1 MSALE
6 QEVTGSLKQEVAA
19 ILMDYTE
26 SIPEQVYMDI
36 LNRLGQIPDHKDPR
50 KAAEIQKELDEA
62 NQSVSMLEDER
73 DLLIEEV
80 HNEKE
85 LRKEW
90 QTVGRSLAF
99 LCEKIFNKKPTIEG
113 TKVIYDI
120 STMDEVD
127 RNINKV
133 NGFLNNLEEW
143 KKDKNVE
150 VDESFIYNETNDVD
164 ENMSE
169 NLDESD
175 PLPEDMWEELR
186 DLLDDRRNSLYVSE
200 DEDSEIED
208 SDYEYEEEPEKDGD
222 DLPGFSSLP
231 EIDESQILHKD
242 EETICGFDLSYLMD
256 EIRSVF
262 SGKVHNYYGAILLH
276 EDNCWTKQI
285 ESINNFKIHHTK
297 KKQMREMK
305 YQTFHNKKSQWHHY
319 NNNNTR
325 INNVLY
331 NR

>member
-1 MSALE
+1 MS
-6 QEVTGSLKQEVAA
+6 SLKQEVAA
-19 ILMDYTE
+19 ILMDYTDD
-26 SIPEQVYMDI
+26 IPEQAYIDI
-36 LNRLGQIPDHKDPR
+36 LNRLGKIPDHKDPR
-50 KAAEIQKELDEA
+50 KAAEIQKDLDEA
-62 NQSVSMLEDER
+62 NQNVSMLEDER
-73 DLLIEEV
+73 ELLIDEV
-80 HNEKE
+80 HNEKQ

-113 TKVIYDI
+113 TKIIYDI

-127 RNINKV
+127 RNIDKV

-143 KKDKNVE
+143 KKDKNIE
-150 VDESFIYNETNDVD
+150 VDESFIYNETNNVD
-164 ENMSE
+164 ESMSQ
-169 NLDESD
+169 NLDESN
-175 PLPEDMWEELR
+175 PLPEDMWEDFR
-186 DLLDDRRNSLYVSE
+186 DLVDDRRNSLYISE
-200 DEDSEIED
+200 DEDDEDKEIVDSHYED
-208 SDYEYEEEPEKDGD
+208 EEEAEKDGED
-222 DLPGFSSLP
+222 QQTLSSLL
-231 EIDESQILHKD
+231 EIDESQIPD
-242 EETICGFDLSYLMD
+242 MDDETICGFDLSYLMD
-256 EIRSVF
+256 EIKSVF

-305 YQTFHNKKSQWHHY
+305 YQTFRNKKSQWHHY
-319 NNNNTR
+319 NSNNTR

>member
-1 MSALE
+1 MS
-6 QEVTGSLKQEVAA
+6 SLKQEVAA
-19 ILMDYTE
+19 ILMDYTDK
-26 SIPEQVYMDI
+26 IPEQVYMNI
-36 LNRLGQIPDHKDPR
+36 LNRLGKIPDHKDPR
-50 KAAEIQKELDEA
+50 KAAEIQKDLDEA
-62 NQSVSMLEDER
+62 NQNVSMLEDER
-73 DLLIEEV
+73 ELLIEEV
-80 HNEKE
+80 HNEKQ

-113 TKVIYDI
+113 TKIIYDI

-127 RNINKV
+127 RNIDKV

-143 KKDKNVE
+143 KKDKNIE
-150 VDESFIYNETNDVD
+150 VDESFIYNGTNDVD
-164 ENMSE
+164 ESMSQ
-169 NLDESD
+169 NLDESN
-175 PLPEDMWEELR
+175 PLPEDMWEDLR

-200 DEDSEIED
+200 DEDNEDKEIED
-208 SDYEYEEEPEKDGD
+208 IHYEDEEEAEKNGEDQQT
-222 DLPGFSSLP
+222 LSSLP
-231 EIDESQILHKD
+231 EIDESQIPD
-242 EETICGFDLSYLMD
+242 IDDETICGFDLSYLMD
-256 EIRSVF
+256 EIKSVF

-285 ESINNFKIHHTK
+285 ESINNFKIRHTK

-305 YQTFHNKKSQWHHY
+305 YQTFRNKKSQWHHY
-319 NNNNTR
+319 NSNNTR

>member
-1 MSALE
+1 MSA
-6 QEVTGSLKQEVAA
+6 LKQEVAA
-19 ILMDYTE
+19 ILMDYTDK
-26 SIPEQVYMDI
+26 IPEQVYMDI
-36 LNRLGQIPDHKDPR
+36 LNRLGKIPDHKDPR
-50 KAAEIQKELDEA
+50 KAAEIQKDLDEA
-62 NQSVSMLEDER
+62 NQNVSMLEDER
-73 DLLIEEV
+73 ELLIEEV
-80 HNEKE
+80 HNEKQ

-113 TKVIYDI
+113 TKIIYDI

-127 RNINKV
+127 RNIDKV

-143 KKDKNVE
+143 KKDKNIEVE
-150 VDESFIYNETNDVD
+150 ESFIYNGTNDVD

-175 PLPEDMWEELR
+175 PLPEDMREELR

-200 DEDSEIED
+200 DEDDEDKEIED
-208 SDYEYEEEPEKDGD
+208 SDYEDEEEPENDSE
-222 DLPGFSSLP
+222 DLPSFSSLP
-231 EIDESQILHKD
+231 EIDESQISD
-242 EETICGFDLSYLMD
+242 IDDDTICGFDLSYLMD
-256 EIRSVF
+256 EIKSVF

-305 YQTFHNKKSQWHHY
+305 YQTFRNKKSQWHHY
-319 NNNNTR
+319 NSNNTR

>member
-1 MSALE
+1 MS
-6 QEVTGSLKQEVAA
+6 SLKQEVAA
-19 ILMDYTE
+19 ILMDYTDK
-26 SIPEQVYMDI
+26 IPEQVYMNI
-36 LNRLGQIPDHKDPR
+36 LNRLGKIPDHKDPR
-50 KAAEIQKELDEA
+50 KAAEIQKDLDEA
-62 NQSVSMLEDER
+62 NQNVSMLEDER
-73 DLLIEEV
+73 ELLIEEV
-80 HNEKE
+80 HNEKQ

-99 LCEKIFNKKPTIEG
+99 LCQKIFNKKPTIEG
-113 TKVIYDI
+113 TKIIYDI

-127 RNINKV
+127 RNIDKV

-143 KKDKNVE
+143 KKDKNIE

-164 ENMSE
+164 ESMSQ
-169 NLDESD
+169 NLDESN
-175 PLPEDMWEELR
+175 PLPEDMWEDLR

-200 DEDSEIED
+200 DDDDDEDKEIED
-208 SDYEYEEEPEKDGD
+208 SHYEDEEEAEKDGD
-222 DLPGFSSLP
+222 DQQTLSSLP
-231 EIDESQILHKD
+231 EIDESQIPD
-242 EETICGFDLSYLMD
+242 IDDETICGFDLSYLMD
-256 EIRSVF
+256 EIKSVF

-305 YQTFHNKKSQWHHY
+305 YQTFRNKKSQWHHY
-319 NNNNTR
+319 NSNNTR

>member
-1 MSALE
+1 MSA
-6 QEVTGSLKQEVAA
+6 LKQEVAA
-19 ILMDYTE
+19 ILMDYTDK
-26 SIPEQVYMDI
+26 IPEQVYMDI
-36 LNRLGQIPDHKDPR
+36 LNRLGKIPDHKDPR
-50 KAAEIQKELDEA
+50 KAAEIQKDLDEA
-62 NQSVSMLEDER
+62 NQNVSMLEDER
-73 DLLIEEV
+73 ELLIEEV
-80 HNEKE
+80 HNEKQ

-99 LCEKIFNKKPTIEG
+99 LCEKIFNKKPTIKG
-113 TKVIYDI
+113 TKIIYDI

-127 RNINKV
+127 RNIDKV

-143 KKDKNVE
+143 KKDKNIEVE
-150 VDESFIYNETNDVD
+150 ESFIYNGTNDVD

-175 PLPEDMWEELR
+175 PLPEDMREELR

-208 SDYEYEEEPEKDGD
+208 SDYEDEEEPEKDGE
-222 DLPGFSSLP
+222 DLPSFSSLP
-231 EIDESQILHKD
+231 EIDESQIPD
-242 EETICGFDLSYLMD
+242 IDDDTICGFDLSYLMD
-256 EIRSVF
+256 EIKSVF

-305 YQTFHNKKSQWHHY
+305 YQTFRNKKSQWHHY
-319 NNNNTR
+319 NSNNTR

>member
-1 MSALE
+1 MS
-6 QEVTGSLKQEVAA
+6 SLKQEVAA
-19 ILMDYTE
+19 ILMDYTDN
-26 SIPEQVYMDI
+26 IPEQVYMNI
-36 LNRLGQIPDHKDPR
+36 LNRLGKIPDHKDPR
-50 KAAEIQKELDEA
+50 KAAEIQKDLDEA
-62 NQSVSMLEDER
+62 NQNVSMLEDER
-73 DLLIEEV
+73 ELLIEEV
-80 HNEKE
+80 HNEKQ

-99 LCEKIFNKKPTIEG
+99 LCQKIFNKKPTIEG
-113 TKVIYDI
+113 TKIIYDI

-127 RNINKV
+127 RNIDKV

-143 KKDKNVE
+143 KKDKNTE
-150 VDESFIYNETNDVD
+150 VDESFIYNGTNDVD
-164 ENMSE
+164 ESMSQ
-169 NLDESD
+169 NLDESN
-175 PLPEDMWEELR
+175 PLPEDMWEDLR

-200 DEDSEIED
+200 DDDDDEDKEIED
-208 SDYEYEEEPEKDGD
+208 SHYEDEEEAEKDGD
-222 DLPGFSSLP
+222 DQQTLSSLP
-231 EIDESQILHKD
+231 EIDESQIPD
-242 EETICGFDLSYLMD
+242 MDDETICGFDLSYLME
-256 EIRSVF
+256 EIKSVF

-319 NNNNTR
+319 NSNNTR